1 MTSIKVNPFLK
12 EINTTD
18 KNYQLNMDILS
29 SLKNLPN
36 KIVNLQPEKI
46 IFNNENLN
54 KKVIFPEEKFSTS
67 SSISKELFSEP
78 FSNDVEKISKKSYT
92 TNSVFKPFAYN
103 PIKKTTMNFYNF
115 GSMMSFSEFIT
126 PNPNQINPFKIT
138 NSSFSKNSFYPL
150 MNPEM
155 SLVNPNNLTNPNY
168 SINPINFIN
177 PINNN
182 INPVNPLFQ
191 NFTQIS
197 LINDQIIK
205 KNNLNQ
211 TKNNIF
217 LNKKRNADNLKINF
231 NIKEKENKEKENKE
245 KEIKIFNDI
254 KKTNESKN
262 IIQKPKNALFYVKQ
276 QSHQENKENPS
287 KKNLFTVIQK
297 SNYIYKKR
305 KPRKKKLFNGIKN
318 KINCGH
324 EGCEGIFKT
333 KKQLVFHHYK
343 MNSDCHND
351 TINLIKM
358 INLTKKILLKKVEQ
372 KEKLLEKYSELYKE
386 TMKKISLDEH
396 IETLVGLNFEDEL
409 NEKI

>member
-1 MTSIKVNPFLK
+1 MNSIKTNPILK
-12 EINTTD
+12 EANNAD
-18 KNYQLNMDILS
+18 KNYQLNMEILS
-29 SLKNLPN
+29 SLKSLPN
-36 KIVNLQPEKI
+36 KVVNLQSEKI
-46 IFNNENLN
+46 IFNDENLN
-54 KKVIFPEEKFSTS
+54 KKVIFPEEKFTTS
-67 SSISKELFSEP
+67 SSISKDLYCDP
-78 FSNDVEKISKKSYT
+78 FSNDVDKIPKKSYTT
-92 TNSVFKPFAYN
+92 TNSVFKPIIYNN

-115 GSMMSFSEFIT
+115 GSMMSFSEFIIS
-126 PNPNQINPFKIT
+126 NPTQVNPLKIT

-150 MNPEM
+150 INPEM
-155 SLVNPNNLTNPNY
+155 PLVNPTNLINPNY
-168 SINPINFIN
+168 SINPINVLN

-182 INPVNPLFQ
+182 INPVNPFLQ

-211 TKNNIF
+211 NKNNIF
-217 LNKKRNADNLKINF
+217 LNKKRNADDNENINL
-231 NIKEKENKEKENKE
+231 NIKEKKNKEKEKENKENEC
-245 KEIKIFNDI
+245 KIFNEI
-254 KKTNESKN
+254 KKNNN
-262 IIQKPKNALFYVKQ
+262 IPKPKSTFFCVKQ
-276 QSHQENKENPS
+276 IHQENKENPS

-305 KPRKKKLFNGIKN
+305 KPRKKKLFNGIK
-318 KINCGH
+318 KQIKCGH

-343 MNSDCHND
+343 MNSECHND

-372 KEKLLEKYSELYKE
+372 KEKFLEKYSELYKE

-396 IETLVGLNFEDEL
+396 IETLVGLNFEDDL

>member
-1 MTSIKVNPFLK
+1 MNSIKTNPILK
-12 EINTTD
+12 EANNAD
-18 KNYQLNMDILS
+18 KNYQLNMEILS
-29 SLKNLPN
+29 SLKSLPN
-36 KIVNLQPEKI
+36 KVVNLQSEKI
-46 IFNNENLN
+46 IFNDENLN
-54 KKVIFPEEKFSTS
+54 KKVIFPEEKFTTS
-67 SSISKELFSEP
+67 SSISKDLYCDP
-78 FSNDVEKISKKSYT
+78 FSNDVDKIPKKSYTT
-92 TNSVFKPFAYN
+92 TNSVFKPIIYNN

-115 GSMMSFSEFIT
+115 DSMMSFSEFII
-126 PNPNQINPFKIT
+126 PNPTQVNPLKIT
-138 NSSFSKNSFYPL
+138 NSSFSKNSCYPL
-150 MNPEM
+150 INPEM
-155 SLVNPNNLTNPNY
+155 PLVNPTNLINPNY
-168 SINPINFIN
+168 SINPINVLN

-182 INPVNPLFQ
+182 INPVNPFLQ

-211 TKNNIF
+211 NKNNIF
-217 LNKKRNADNLKINF
+217 LNKKRNADDNENINL
-231 NIKEKENKEKENKE
+231 NIKEKKNKEKEEENKE
-245 KEIKIFNDI
+245 NECKIFNEI
-254 KKTNESKN
+254 KKNNN
-262 IIQKPKNALFYVKQ
+262 IPKPKSTFFCVKQ
-276 QSHQENKENPS
+276 IHQENKENPS

-305 KPRKKKLFNGIKN
+305 KPRKKKLFNGIK
-318 KINCGH
+318 KQIKCGH

-343 MNSDCHND
+343 MNSECHND

-372 KEKLLEKYSELYKE
+372 KEKFLEKYSELYKE

-396 IETLVGLNFEDEL
+396 IETLVGLNFEDDL